1 MTHETGEMG
10 QGEPIERL
18 RAELHAA
25 QQRLA
30 YYEKFG
36 ALVQEQL
43 DTVVSRAT
51 EVRRETEAEQAQA
64 RVESEQLRSSVQR
77 LQEETRALHAER
89 DRLVNEL
96 DQLRQEAQRVA
107 AENDRRRA
115 EGAAVLRQ
123 AQGAAAEILA
133 DLQRKT
139 DAQVAQ
145 ALATLNAPP
154 PDLAVPSE
162 MNVGPTELALSDTPP
177 SVEQGS
183 ASPTAAAED
192 EVYVGSGLNEAYAR
206 PSLAV
211 TPPSEGVRSVEERDE
226 DAGTVWLSPLDR
238 PQAAAPSEQTSGFDV
253 GSSAGSAD
261 PDSAPDSWPWPVAP
275 ASAPAEADIAA
286 TRTRLVVRPALGDD
300 ARLNLQ
306 QKLTEAPGVQSV
318 EPGTSDGSA
327 SVLLVTHAFNT
338 SLLGSLLAIPGLDF
352 RLTGR
357 GDDYL
362 EVEVLGMGLGR

>member
-1 MTHETGEMG
+1 MTHETGEIG
-10 QGEPIERL
+10 QGEPLERL

-64 RVESEQLRSSVQR
+64 RLESEQLRSSVQR
-77 LQEETRALHAER
+77 LQEEMRALHAER

-96 DQLRQEAQRVA
+96 DQLRQEAQRA
-107 AENDRRRA
+107 SAENDRRRA

-145 ALATLNAPP
+145 ALATLNVLP
-154 PDLAVPSE
+154 PDSAVPSE
-162 MNVGPTELALSDTPP
+162 MDAGPTELALSDILP
-177 SVEQGS
+177 SAEQGS
-183 ASPTAAAED
+183 ASPAAAAED
-192 EVYVGSGLNEAYAR
+192 EVYVGTGLNEAYAR

-211 TPPSEGVRSVEERDE
+211 TSPSEGVRS
-226 DAGTVWLSPLDR
+226 
-238 PQAAAPSEQTSGFDV
+238 
-253 GSSAGSAD
+253 AD
-261 PDSAPDSWPWPVAP
+261 PDTTPEPWPWPVAP
-275 ASAPAEADIAA
+275 ASAPAEADVAA
-286 TRTRLVVRPALGDD
+286 TRTRLVVRPALAVD
-300 ARLNLQ
+300 ARLTLQ
-306 QKLTEAPGVQSV
+306 QKLTEAPGVMSV
-318 EPGTSDGSA
+318 EPGAGDGSA